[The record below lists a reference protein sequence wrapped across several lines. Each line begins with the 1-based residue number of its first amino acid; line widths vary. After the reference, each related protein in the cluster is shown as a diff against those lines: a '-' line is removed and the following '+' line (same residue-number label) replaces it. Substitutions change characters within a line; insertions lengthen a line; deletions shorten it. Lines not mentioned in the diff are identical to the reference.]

1 MTVSGVICILLVDDQ
16 PVLRL
21 GLRVVLE
28 RASDIDVVGEADNG
42 EEALALINT
51 LGPDVVM
58 RAVGG
63 AALSA
68 CCVP

>member
-1 MTVSGVICILLVDDQ
+1 LLVDDH

-51 LGPDVVM
+51 LGPLT
-58 RAVGG
+58 RG
-63 AALSA
+63 AALFA